1 MDSAAPASF
10 MIGTVTTDAHFHML
24 YADAAY
30 FHYFGD
36 DVIYSILRTVHEADT
51 ERLLQTA
58 SALRDGQTEQLTLR
72 MRGCTAQWRWMLAG
86 LTARG
91 EGEQRQ
97 FQLQITDAFRTQ
109 RMLMQTAAERTDYL
123 FYLNLMRDMAFRYS
137 FRTQRIQLLVFD
149 CCREVVLTD
158 MRLADWKTQAIE
170 KGMVEEH
177 DLPKFEKLC
186 TEIASGAARFQC
198 ELETS
203 VCSLGQRMEYCA
215 FRGVTRSDAPG
226 RKTVLGTV
234 GFLHAKYKSKEPG
247 WLIEATRDAATDL
260 LGKNAITAHAKSVL
274 AAQPAGIVSLVLLT
288 VDDFKEI
295 NDRYGHM
302 FGDEVLFTLSHIL
315 KTEIGTR
322 GTAGRIGGG
331 VFLLVLEGIADETDL
346 RGILR
351 AIRTKFEW
359 AWENGGESS
368 HAAAH
373 VTCSMGAA
381 CYPIDAK
388 DYEELFMQA
397 DKALYIAR
405 EKGHNRYVIYD
416 VRKHGDVQ
424 PNRARSLADLYAAAP
439 TQSRA
444 GFVSDF
450 VRRLITE
457 PEKPGIAGLLAG
469 IGGQFGLDGIQ
480 VFAAP
485 DWSAQYSWGHPVSCS
500 AELLVQEPF
509 VQQFSADGVCVI
521 DNINALEGIADEVYQ
536 LLVRENLLGT
546 VLCMTERSG
555 KPAVLISFGLFGRF
569 RKWSTQD
576 IGYLT
581 ILGSAL
587 GTLLLSD
594 DPQQDEQRK

>member
-1 MDSAAPASF
+1 ML
-10 MIGTVTTDAHFHML
+10 GKVTTDAHFHML
-24 YADAAY
+24 YADAAF

-36 DVIYSILRTVHEADT
+36 DVIYSILRTVHDADT

-58 SALRDGQTEQLTLR
+58 SAMRDGQTEQLALR
-72 MRGCTAQWRWMLAG
+72 MRGCTAQWRWMLVG
-86 LTARG
+86 LTVRG

-97 FQLQITDAFRTQ
+97 FQLQISDAFRTQ

-137 FRTQRIQLLVFD
+137 FRTQRIQLLTFD
-149 CCREVVLTD
+149 CCRAVILTD
-158 MRLADWKTQAIE
+158 MRLNDWKAQAIE
-170 KGMVEEH
+170 KGMVEAH

-186 TEIASGAARFQC
+186 AEIAAGASRFQC

-203 VCSLGQRMEYCA
+203 ICSLGQRMEYCA

-260 LGKNAITAHAKSVL
+260 LGKSAVTAHAKRVL
-274 AAQPAGIVSLVLLT
+274 ASQPAGIVSLVLLN
-288 VDDFKEI
+288 VDEFKEI

-331 VFLLVLEGIADETDL
+331 LFLLVLEGIADETDL

-359 AWENGGESS
+359 AWESSGDNG
-368 HAAAH
+368 HIPAH

-381 CYPIDAK
+381 CYPIDARN
-388 DYEELFMQA
+388 YEELFMQA

-416 VRKHGDVQ
+416 VNKHGDVQ

-439 TQSRA
+439 AQSRA
-444 GFVSDF
+444 GFVADL
-450 VRRLITE
+450 VRRLMTE
-457 PEKPGIAGLLAG
+457 PQQPDPAGLLAG
-469 IGGQFGLDGIQ
+469 IGEQFGLDGIQ
-480 VFAAP
+480 VFTAP
-485 DWSAQYSWGHPVSCS
+485 DWSAAFSWGHPASCT
-500 AELLVQEPF
+500 AELLVQAPF
-509 VQQFSADGVCVI
+509 VQQFSADRVCVI
-521 DNINALEGIADEVYQ
+521 DNINALEGIADDVYH
-536 LLVRENLLGT
+536 LLERENLLGT
-546 VLCMTERSG
+546 VLYLSEQNG
-555 KPAVLISFGLFGRF
+555 KPSVLISFGLFGRF

-581 ILGSAL
+581 ILGSTL
-587 GTLLLSD
+587 GTLLRML
-594 DPQQDEQRK
+594 

>member
-1 MDSAAPASF
+1 MIPANQTVPAGS
-10 MIGTVTTDAHFHML
+10 MIGNVTTDAHFHML

-36 DVIYSILRTVHEADT
+36 DVIYSILRTVHDADT

-58 SALRDGQTEQLTLR
+58 SGMRDGQTEQLTLR
-72 MRGCTAQWRWMLAG
+72 MRGCTAEWRWMLVG
-86 LTARG
+86 LTVHG

-97 FQLQITDAFRTQ
+97 FQLQISDAFRTQ

-137 FRTQRIQLLVFD
+137 FRTKRIQLLAFD
-149 CCREVVLTD
+149 CCREVILTD
-158 MRLADWKTQAIE
+158 MRLAEWKAQAIE

-177 DLPKFEKLC
+177 DIQKFEKLC
-186 TEIASGAARFQC
+186 NEIETGSTRFQC

-226 RKTVLGTV
+226 RKTVLGTI

-260 LGKNAITAHAKSVL
+260 LGKRAITAHAKSVL
-274 AAQPAGIVSLVLLT
+274 AAQPSGIISLVLLT
-288 VDDFKEI
+288 VDDFKDI

-302 FGDEVLFTLSHIL
+302 FGDEVLSTLSHIL

-331 VFLLVLEGIADETDL
+331 MFLLVLEGIKDETDL

-359 AWENGGESS
+359 AWEAGGDSS
-368 HAAAH
+368 HASAH
-373 VTCSMGAA
+373 LTCSMGAA
-381 CYPIDAK
+381 CYPLDAK
-388 DYEELFMQA
+388 TYEELFMQA

-416 VRKHGDVQ
+416 VSKHGDVH

-439 TQSRA
+439 ARSRA
-444 GFVSDF
+444 GFVADL
-450 VRRLITE
+450 VHRLLTDPDRPEPTE
-457 PEKPGIAGLLAG
+457 LLSG
-469 IGGQFGLDGIQ
+469 IGEQFGLDGIQ
-480 VFAAP
+480 VFTAP
-485 DWSAQYSWGHPVSCS
+485 DWSAQFSWGHPVSCR
-500 AELLVQEPF
+500 ALPLIQDPF
-509 VQQFSADGVCVI
+509 VKEFSADHVCVI
-521 DNINALEGIADEVYQ
+521 DNINALEGIADDVYH
-536 LLVRENLLGT
+536 LLAQENLLGT
-546 VLCMTERSG
+546 VLYLAEQEERPS
-555 KPAVLISFGLFGRF
+555 VLISFGLFGRF

-581 ILGSAL
+581 ILGSTL
-587 GTLLLSD
+587 GILFSD
-594 DPQQDEQRK
+594 T